1 METHGHLKADWY
13 IGQNPVAM
21 ELFPRVQA
29 EKLEHFYIYFRISHI
44 YIFKTAKRV
53 NCVNV

>member
-29 EKLEHFYIYFRISHI
+29 EKLEHFYIYFRINHI